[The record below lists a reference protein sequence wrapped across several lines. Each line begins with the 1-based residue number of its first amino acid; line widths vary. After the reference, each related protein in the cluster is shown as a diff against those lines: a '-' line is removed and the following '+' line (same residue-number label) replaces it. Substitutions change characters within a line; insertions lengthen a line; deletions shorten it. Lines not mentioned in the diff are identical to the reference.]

1 METMSAFEFVK
12 HHADG
17 VAASVAGVG
26 TTISLAASQPLDP
39 DQAHTWLSYI
49 PTIVGPALVVI
60 ANRLLAAR
68 AARKRAMAEYH
79 DAEAKRKE
87 TDADPSNDAEAPKD
101 RLEAAQL
108 RAEADALESLR
119 RPE

>member
-1 METMSAFEFVK
+1 MSAFEFIK

-26 TTISLAASQPLDP
+26 TTISLASTQPLDP
-39 DQAHTWLSYI
+39 AQAHTWLSYV

-68 AARKRAMAEYH
+68 AARKRATAEYCE
-79 DAEAKRKE
+79 AEAKRKE
-87 TDADPSNDAEAPKD
+87 TDADPANDAEASKD

-119 RPE
+119 RPQ